1 MIFFSVLGYKAL
13 ILIGGIAITYMAR
26 TQFQMANL
34 LTGIMGA
41 LPHFDNHRDYH
52 HPVATAVPTI
62 PLPTPSSIELPFV
75 EQIVADDVDVEDGVD
90 DVDDVEEE
98 VFHAR

>member
-62 PLPTPSSIELPFV
+62 PLPTPSSIPL
-75 EQIVADDVDVEDGVD
+75 IVADDVDVEDGVD